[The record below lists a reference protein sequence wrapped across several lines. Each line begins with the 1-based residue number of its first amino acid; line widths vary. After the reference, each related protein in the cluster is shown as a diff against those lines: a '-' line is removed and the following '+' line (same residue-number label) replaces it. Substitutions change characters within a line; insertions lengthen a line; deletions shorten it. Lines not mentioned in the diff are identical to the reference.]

1 MAIEIKDWTKQIE
14 DLSILGLEQLHEV
27 YSEMLATAHDIG
39 YVVPDEQLVETDDDT
54 KLREVIEVL
63 HPEIVKFAAENSREP
78 TEKTA
83 DKGAKKTAAS
93 KEKKVQKKPATG
105 AAKKAAP
112 VSPKKPA
119 KPAAQKGDND
129 VDHVDQKEST
139 NMASAKK
146 TTKAPAKKAKKA
158 PAKKAAKKASDN
170 ARTPVGRSKFKPEA
184 TINVK
189 LKENPTKAGTGRFD
203 RVANLMKHNGKT
215 VEQFLKSGG
224 KTGTLSYSVAQGW
237 ITIK

>member
-54 KLREVIEVL
+54 KLREVIEAL
-63 HPEIVKFAAENSREP
+63 HPEIVKFAAENSRDS
-78 TEKTA
+78 A
-83 DKGAKKTAAS
+83 DKGAKKTAAP
-93 KEKKVQKKPATG
+93 KAQKKPRAATT
-105 AAKKAAP
+105 AKKKAAA
-112 VSPKKPA
+112 SPKKPA
-119 KPAAQKGDND
+119 KPVEQKGEED
-129 VDHVDQKEST
+129 VDQKAST
-139 NMASAKK
+139 TMASAKR
-146 TTKAPAKKAKKA
+146 TTKTPAKKAKKA
-158 PAKKAAKKASDN
+158 PAKKTAKKASATN

-184 TINVK
+184 VINVK
-189 LKENPTKAGTGRFD
+189 LKENPARAGTGRFD

-224 KTGTLSYSVAQGW
+224 KTGTLNYSAAQGW
-237 ITIK
+237 ITVK